1 MVRISSWSATASAV
15 AAAMS
20 GGAGGPEPLC
30 ADATLLSHSL
40 RCLARSYIRSG
51 AAGVSGAPSR
61 QAVAAAPQQVQQA
74 QQQQQPFM
82 RRMVNRLRSRL

>member
-1 MVRISSWSATASAV
+1 MRISSWSATASAV

-20 GGAGGPEPLC
+20 EGAGGPEPLC

-40 RCLARSYIRSG
+40 RCLARSYLSSG
-51 AAGVSGAPSR
+51 AAAAAGVSAAAAP
-61 QAVAAAPQQVQQA
+61 QAVAAAQQQA
-74 QQQQQPFM
+74 PQQQQPFM